1 MKLQGGNY
9 EIYANREKQ
18 LLIYVIIAYGI
29 TYVMGLL
36 MWYSYG
42 KGLDLSA
49 FPNAQMLYPAAGVMM
64 AYLITKKEIKIFQR
78 LFTYSL

>member
-1 MKLQGGNY
+1 MKFMQT
-9 EIYANREKQ
+9 EKKQ

-42 KGLDLSA
+42 KGLDLT
-49 FPNAQMLYPAAGVMM
+49 M
-64 AYLITKKEIKIFQR
+64 
-78 LFTYSL
+78 SLT

>member
-1 MKLQGGNY
+1 
-9 EIYANREKQ
+9 
-18 LLIYVIIAYGI
+18 
-29 TYVMGLL
+29 MGLL

-64 AYLITKKEIKIFQR
+64 AYLITKKKEIKIFQR

>member
-1 MKLQGGNY
+1 MKFMQT
-9 EIYANREKQ
+9 EKKQ

-42 KGLDLSA
+42 KVLISA
-49 FPNAQMLYPAAGVMM
+49 LFQMRRCCIQQQV
-64 AYLITKKEIKIFQR
+64 
-78 LFTYSL
+78 

>member
-1 MKLQGGNY
+1 MKFMQT
-9 EIYANREKQ
+9 EKKQ

-42 KGLDLSA
+42 KGLDLT
-49 FPNAQMLYPAAGVMM
+49 M
-64 AYLITKKEIKIFQR
+64 
-78 LFTYSL
+78 SLTLAKSRVV

>member
-36 MWYSYG
+36 MCG
-42 KGLDLSA
+42 MAMEKVLISA
-49 FPNAQMLYPAAGVMM
+49 LFQMRRCCIQQQV
-64 AYLITKKEIKIFQR
+64 
-78 LFTYSL
+78 